1 MTFSLSDIPDQTRRV
16 AIVTGGTA
24 GLGLQSV
31 IELARKGCHVI
42 FTARSPARGQEA
54 LDKVQ
59 AALAPSSF
67 KVEFAIAENED
78 LTSIVRFA
86 DWVIARNLPLHVL
99 LLNAGGGL
107 APYRA
112 IHGVDSALFIN
123 HVAHHLLATRLLS
136 VLERSAPSRVV
147 VISSLAHSGVK
158 TLDLDLP
165 EKDQYDTVKAYGISK
180 TAQLLMARGL
190 MQQVGSAKVFVN
202 SLHPGMVVTE
212 VINRP
217 IEFPHLPWFLRS
229 IAVSLFKIVTKL
241 FGTTPAKGV
250 LTHMYVATSP
260 DIENNDW
267 RGQYFSPVAKLDKS
281 SPLSENQDEVERL
294 WKWTTAVIDRVLA
307 ESKI

>member
-1 MTFSLSDIPDQTRRV
+1 MTFSLSEIPDQTGRV

-42 FTARSPARGQEA
+42 FTARSPTRGQEA
-54 LDKVQ
+54 LDKIQ
-59 AALAPSSF
+59 AALASF
-67 KVEFAIAENED
+67 KAEFAIADNED

-86 DWVIARNLPLHVL
+86 DWFIARNLPLHIL
-99 LLNAGGGL
+99 LFNAGGGL
-107 APYRA
+107 APYRP

-123 HVAHHLLATRLLS
+123 Q
-136 VLERSAPSRVV
+136 PSRNSI
-147 VISSLAHSGVK
+147 VIAHSGVK

-165 EKDQYDTVKAYGISK
+165 EMDQYDTVKAYGISK

-229 IAVSLFKIVTKL
+229 IEVSLFKMLTKL
-241 FGTTPAKGV
+241 FGTTLAKGV

-260 DIENNDW
+260 DIEKNDW

-281 SPLSENQDEVERL
+281 SPLSQNQDEVERL
-294 WKWTTAVIDRVLA
+294 WKWTTDRVLA
-307 ESKI
+307 ETKI